1 MFVIII
7 IFYLS
12 DTFDISPLNSVDIEG
27 TENRALAGW
36 NKMWKDIK
44 MRLDST
50 SVLINMASR
59 KLFQDMIDSDKYPT
73 SGIEYKQLNSGV
85 SLKHLFSFLWLNI
98 WLSLND

>member
-1 MFVIII
+1 
-7 IFYLS
+7 
-12 DTFDISPLNSVDIEG
+12 
-27 TENRALAGW
+27 
-36 NKMWKDIK
+36 MWKDIK

-98 WLSLND
+98 WLSLNDWRSLKHLEEGFRLVTSFYIFSPEAVLNGTRRVNWVT